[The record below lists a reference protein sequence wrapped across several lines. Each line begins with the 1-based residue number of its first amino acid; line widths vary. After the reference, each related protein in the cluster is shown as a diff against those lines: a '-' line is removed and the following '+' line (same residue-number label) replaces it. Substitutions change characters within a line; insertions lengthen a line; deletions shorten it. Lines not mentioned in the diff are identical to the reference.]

1 MSRTMPDARV
11 SIVIAAAT
19 LVFAGCGEIP
29 QDAAKPFAGKEETRS
44 YAGKAL
50 DGRSETMNEYLITKD
65 AEAEPVRAVVAV
77 ETGNTPAVA
86 GK

>member
-44 YAGKAL
+44 YAGKSL
-50 DGRSETMNEYLITKD
+50 DARSETMNEYLITQD
-65 AEAEPVRAVVAV
+65 AKAEPARAVRAAEGSSPTAVV
-77 ETGNTPAVA
+77 
-86 GK
+86 K